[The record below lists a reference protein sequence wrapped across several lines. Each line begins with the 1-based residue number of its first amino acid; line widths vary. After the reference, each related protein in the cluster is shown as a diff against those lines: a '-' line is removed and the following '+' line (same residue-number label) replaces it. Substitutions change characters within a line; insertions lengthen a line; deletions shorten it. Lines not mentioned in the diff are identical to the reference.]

1 VTYIGAEHI
10 LTSLGN
16 SAETNF
22 QQLSDG
28 ISGIQWFEGRGVNKD
43 GVFLSKINKEGEVA
57 KFGELVVQSLE
68 AAFQRVDKTII
79 QSSRTLVFISSTKG
93 DLAGNLKD
101 PFGKSVAAVQSHF
114 GLKNYPLVVSN
125 ACISGVL
132 AINAANDLINA
143 GSYDH
148 VVVVGCDV
156 ITDFVLF
163 GFQSLYAV
171 SSEPC
176 RPFDQNRKGVTLGE
190 GAATVVV
197 SNSKDIFSEV
207 PLEMLGGTSS
217 NDANHISGPSRT
229 GEGLVRSVTRTLE
242 ATGVETGEIDF
253 ISAHG
258 TATSFNDE
266 MESIAFDRLGMS
278 AVSLNS
284 LKGYFGHTLGAAGV
298 IETAICMQSMRNYK
312 LIRSLGYSEIGT
324 SKELNIL
331 TENKKIEVNTVL
343 KTASGFGGCNA
354 SLILRKL

>member
-1 VTYIGAEHI
+1 MTYIGAEHI
-10 LTSLGN
+10 LTSLGDN
-16 SAETNF
+16 AESNF
-22 QQLSDG
+22 QQVSNG
-28 ISGIQWFEGRGVNKD
+28 ISGIQWFEEKGVNKD
-43 GVFLSKINKEGEVA
+43 GVYLSKISNGSEVS
-57 KFGELVVQSLE
+57 KFGLLVIQSLQ
-68 AAFQRVDKTII
+68 AAFEKIDKAII
-79 QSSRTLVFISSTKG
+79 DSQRTLVLISSTKG

-101 PFGKSVAAVQSHF
+101 PFGKSVALIQSQF
-114 GLKNYPLVVSN
+114 GFKNYPLVVSN

-171 SSEPC
+171 SSDPC
-176 RPFDQNRKGVTLGE
+176 RPFDKERKGVTLGE
-190 GAATVVV
+190 GVATVIV
-197 SNSKDIFSEV
+197 SNSKELFYET

-229 GEGLVRSVTRTLE
+229 GEGLVRSVTKTLK
-242 ATGVETGEIDF
+242 ATGVRTQEVDF

-266 MESIAFDRLGMS
+266 MESIAFDRLGLNE
-278 AVSLNS
+278 VSLNS

-298 IETAICMQSMRNYK
+298 IETAICMQSMRNDR
-312 LIRSLGYSEIGT
+312 LVSSLGYSDSGT
-324 SKELNIL
+324 SKVLNIL
-331 TENKKIEVNTVL
+331 TENKVCEVKTVL

-354 SLILRKL
+354 SLILRKS